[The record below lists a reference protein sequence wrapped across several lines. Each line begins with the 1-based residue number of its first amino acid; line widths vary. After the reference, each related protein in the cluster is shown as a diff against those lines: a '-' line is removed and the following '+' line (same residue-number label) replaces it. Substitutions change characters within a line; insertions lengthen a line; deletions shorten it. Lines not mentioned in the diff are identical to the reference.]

1 MCRLAVLQAL
11 SDGGAIFNF
20 QLSIFNS
27 QFCLASAAAFRAMNI
42 LTPILV
48 LTAAFLAVFVEA
60 SWNGPRNWL
69 GTQID
74 LLPGLMVFSSL
85 SAGLTTMG
93 LLAVVGGLCFDSLS
107 ANPLGVSVLPL
118 FLVGLGIHYFRHLI
132 LRDQAYAQ
140 WVLGLAASAGVP
152 VLTLL
157 LLVTAGQHPMLG
169 LGSIWQWVV
178 MSVSG
183 AAFTPLYFRLFDR
196 LEGGL
201 SYRPFHETSFRED
214 REIKRG
220 RS

>member
-1 MCRLAVLQAL
+1 
-11 SDGGAIFNF
+11 
-20 QLSIFNS
+20 
-27 QFCLASAAAFRAMNI
+27 MNV

-60 SWNGPRNWL
+60 SWNGPRHWL
-69 GTQID
+69 GAQID

-85 SAGLTTMG
+85 SASLTTMG

-118 FLVGLGIHYFRHLI
+118 FLVGLVIHHFRHLI
-132 LRDQAYAQ
+132 LRDQTYAQ
-140 WVLGLAASAGVP
+140 WVLGLGASAGVP
-152 VLTLL
+152 LLTLL
-157 LLVTAGQHPMLG
+157 LLVTAGRHPMLG
-169 LGSIWQWVV
+169 VGSFWQWIV

-183 AAFTPLYFRLFDR
+183 AVFTPLYFRLFDR
-196 LEGGL
+196 LERGL
-201 SYRPFHETSFRED
+201 SYRPLHETSFRED